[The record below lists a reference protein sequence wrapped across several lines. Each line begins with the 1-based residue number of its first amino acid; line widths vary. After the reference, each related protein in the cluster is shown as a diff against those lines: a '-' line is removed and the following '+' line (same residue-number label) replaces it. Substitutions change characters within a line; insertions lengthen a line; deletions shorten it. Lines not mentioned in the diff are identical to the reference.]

1 MQISL
6 AQTKKFVDCE
16 NEEDALKYFEEQFYD
31 WIDFHM
37 LGDIEGFEKAAPQDK
52 SLYIKERLNEKYK
65 A

>member
-6 AQTKKFVDCE
+6 SQTKKFVDCE

-37 LGDIEGFEKAAPQDK
+37 LGDIEGFEKLK
-52 SLYIKERLNEKYK
+52 RIIIGLI
-65 A
+65 

>member
-6 AQTKKFVDCE
+6 SQTKKFVDCE

-37 LGDIEGFEKAAPQDK
+37 LGDIEGFEKIEENNYRFNLK
-52 SLYIKERLNEKYK
+52 IIY
-65 A
+65 

>member
-37 LGDIEGFEKAAPQDK
+37 LGDIQGIQKIEENNYRFNLKII
-52 SLYIKERLNEKYK
+52 Y
-65 A
+65 

>member
-6 AQTKKFVDCE
+6 SQTKKFVDCE

-37 LGDIEGFEKAAPQDK
+37 LGDIEEFEKIEENNYRFNLK
-52 SLYIKERLNEKYK
+52 IIY
-65 A
+65 